1 MRPTPRTILIVAAV
15 LIVGVAFVIT
25 NIQSANAPGTTKTEG
40 TQITYIMGDAEEKS
54 SVEIPVQLLE
64 GSDAA
69 HESAHI
75 FETIAG
81 VQGAA
86 KAVLD
91 TETLTLRVTYD
102 PALLDPAEVQR
113 TLAAVGYT
121 APTAEDATAAE
132 VSADG
137 TAQTITLNDTGQG
150 LDPAVISAKA
160 GLPLTVTFG
169 PGKEC
174 RSTIV
179 FPELNASADI
189 TNGGTIE
196 LPALVAGTYSI
207 QCGGGGNEG
216 MLIVQ

>member
-15 LIVGVAFVIT
+15 LIIGVAFVIT

-40 TQITYIMGDAEEKS
+40 TQITYIIGEVEEKS

-69 HESAHI
+69 HESVHI

-91 TETLTLRVTYD
+91 TETLVLTVSYD

-121 APTAEDATAAE
+121 RPTAEDATSAE

-137 TAQTITLNDTGQG
+137 TTQAIAVTDTGKG
-150 LDPAVISAKA
+150 LEPAVISAKA

-169 PGKEC
+169 PGTEC
-174 RSTIV
+174 RTTIV
-179 FPELNASADI
+179 FPDLGVSADI
-189 TNGGTIE
+189 SNGGTVE
-196 LPALVAGTYSI
+196 LPTLTAGTYAI

>member
-15 LIVGVAFVIT
+15 LIIGVAFVIT
-25 NIQSANAPGTTKTEG
+25 NIQSAKAPGTTKTEG
-40 TQITYIMGDAEEKS
+40 TLITYIISEAEGTS
-54 SVEIPVQLLE
+54 SVDIPVQLLE

-75 FETIAG
+75 FDTIAN

-86 KAVLD
+86 TATLD
-91 TETLTLRVTYD
+91 TETLVLTVAYD

-121 APTAEDATAAE
+121 LPTAADATPAE
-132 VSADG
+132 VAADG
-137 TAQTITLNDTGQG
+137 TAQTIAIADTGKG
-150 LDPAVISAKA
+150 LSPAIISAKV

-169 PGKEC
+169 PGTEC
-174 RSTIV
+174 RTTIV
-179 FPELNASADI
+179 FPDLGVSADI
-189 TNGGTIE
+189 SNGGTVE
-196 LPALVAGTYSI
+196 LPTLTAGTYAI